1 MKIFITRSPRV
12 TVGFIYKVL
21 KLIKRTTCY
30 EEMIGYVNQVWGKE

>member
-1 MKIFITRSPRV
+1 MKIFITRHRS

-21 KLIKRTTCY
+21 IHLKHTTCY

>member
-1 MKIFITRSPRV
+1 MKIFIARCPV

-21 KLIKRTTCY
+21 MFIKHTTCY

>member
-1 MKIFITRSPRV
+1 MKIFITRCRP

-21 KLIKRTTCY
+21 MYLKHTTCY